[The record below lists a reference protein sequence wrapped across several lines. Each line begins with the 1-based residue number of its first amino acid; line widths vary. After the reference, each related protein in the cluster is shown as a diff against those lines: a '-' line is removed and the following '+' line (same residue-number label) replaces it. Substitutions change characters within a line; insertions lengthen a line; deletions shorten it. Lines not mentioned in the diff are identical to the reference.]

1 MATRSRRLRTYLDAN
16 HTLADAV
23 IRLPDQTAIE
33 IAICGGLQDAVLRQ
47 ALMDVATSAGL
58 PPPDNLDTLA
68 SPDLLSAATSFVKR
82 NSLHSAFVEALP
94 SDCFPPMAVKLLD
107 EAVTAASGTAS
118 GILQL

>member
-1 MATRSRRLRTYLDAN
+1 MAIGIRRRGTTSPPT

-33 IAICGGLQDAVLRQ
+33 IAISGGLPDEVLRQ
-47 ALMDVATSAGL
+47 ALVDVATSAGL

-68 SPDLLSAATSFVKR
+68 GPGLLGAATPFIKR

-94 SDCFPPMAVKLLD
+94 SDSLSPMGVELLD
-107 EAVTAASGTAS
+107 EAVAAASGPAA